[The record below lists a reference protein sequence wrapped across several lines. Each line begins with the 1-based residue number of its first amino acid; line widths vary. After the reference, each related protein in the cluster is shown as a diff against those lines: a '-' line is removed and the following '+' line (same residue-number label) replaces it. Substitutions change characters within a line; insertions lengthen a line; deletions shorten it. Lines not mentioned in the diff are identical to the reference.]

1 MSANVLMVGHSA
13 DMYGASRSL
22 IKLVRILNENY
33 KVYVLLPDSGSLSAE
48 LKAILPADRI
58 LLNEDLY
65 IFTRKSFRLKYIL
78 STLLRFIRNI
88 IFIRK
93 IILKY
98 DIHIIHTNSGVV
110 PAPAMAAG
118 ITGRKHI
125 WHIREWFGD
134 FKRFWPFYSAYI
146 TRFSDKVV
154 CVSKTMAD
162 QFHEH
167 KKVMSIYN
175 GFEIPR
181 IQAEVS
187 IPEDLR
193 QSLNQ
198 AELVLGCT
206 SRIRLVRKGQ
216 EYLIEAIGIV
226 SQRTGKNIQA
236 LLIGDYVQGYEWQ
249 KENIT
254 ALIEKYQLEDRIHF
268 LGHLTNPLPY
278 YKLFDVF
285 VLPSGEPEPF
295 GGVIMEAMSLGL
307 PVIGSNAGGTTEQ
320 IADNQNGYLFDNKNA
335 EDLANKIE
343 LFLNDPSSIKLFGN
357 CSRERIEKYFS
368 LDLHKENILRIY
380 KNILN

>member
-1 MSANVLMVGHSA
+1 MVGHSA

-78 STLLRFIRNI
+78 STLLRFIRNL

-110 PAPAMAAG
+110 PAPAMAAR

-181 IQAEVS
+181 ISAEVS

-206 SRIRLVRKGQ
+206 SRIRLIRKGQ

-368 LDLHKENILRIY
+368 LDLHVENILRLYEEISEA
-380 KNILN
+380 I